1 MRRKYFLKQR
11 NYEIPFDMKIA
22 PRRRTIGARKY
33 GRHRIGDMERESEK
47 GGQKVVGLDRDEF
60 GLFSIN

>member
-1 MRRKYFLKQR
+1 
-11 NYEIPFDMKIA
+11 MKIA
-22 PRRRTIGARKY
+22 PRSRTIGARKY

-47 GGQKVVGLDRDEF
+47 GGQRVVGLDRDEF